1 MKKIENEENEKKE
14 SFFEK
19 MKDKKYKAKVEF
31 IGYGIFIVVLIIYL
45 NVASMGQ
52 SPSTSNTVLQN
63 KENESTEQEEEE
75 DIDLFKKINNNY
87 TYDIHITLKK
97 KQDEE
102 SDIIEEQT
110 VRYFGKRFSSNTEI
124 EKEIMEE
131 KNIYYKIDKEYYQ
144 KKTEESLP
152 LEQEKFEKI
161 EENTIYDVLEKK
173 YIELDEIKNLIEK
186 SSLDHVTNYS
196 SGKKESIYHL
206 NLKDIILNYTEDEEV
221 EIGIVIE
228 NSTLTIE
235 IDYTNFMKEQD
246 KNITECKAE
255 FIYTNID
262 QVEAFEIISKE
273 ESSDSTNE
281 S

>member
-1 MKKIENEENEKKE
+1 MKKVENEKKE
-14 SFFEK
+14 TFFEK

-45 NVASMGQ
+45 NIASMGQ

-63 KENESTEQEEEE
+63 KVNESIEQEEEGE
-75 DIDLFKKINNNY
+75 IDLFKKINDNY
-87 TYDIHITLKK
+87 TYDIRITLKK

-102 SDIIEEQT
+102 SDIIEEQM
-110 VRYFGKRFSSNTEI
+110 VHYFGKRFSSNTEI

-144 KKTEESLP
+144 KKTDESLP

-161 EENTIYDVLEKK
+161 EESTIYDVLEKK

-206 NLKDIILNYTEDEEV
+206 KLKDMILNYTEDGEV

-246 KNITECKAE
+246 KNITECKAQ